1 MNTIQTRDLLMTA
14 AYVTTM
20 HYVFRKCAQ
29 LLERRNLSFSH
40 LTENRHFQLI
50 LQS

>member
-14 AYVTTM
+14 AYVTNM
-20 HYVFRKCAQ
+20 FFASVQ
-29 LLERRNLSFSH
+29 LLERHNLSFSH